1 METSSTSSHSGGRDD
16 GRRSG
21 RLVALAE
28 EGERVWDELARLILA
43 AQRAG
48 GEARAVLEE
57 SLEKRPYVTLTTA
70 AAAGYVL
77 GGGLPYWATR
87 WMMGTAGRVTTM
99 VLIQRLVAAAADAG
113 REPTSEA
120 APGAPG

>member
-1 METSSTSSHSGGRDD
+1 MEKSTTSSSHGSEN

-28 EGERVWDELARLILA
+28 ESERIWEDLARLILA

-48 GEARAVLEE
+48 GEVQAVVEE
-57 SLEKRPYVTLTTA
+57 ALEKRPYVTIATA
-70 AAAGYVL
+70 AATGYVL

-87 WMMGTAGRVTTM
+87 WMMGTAGRITTM
-99 VLIQRLVAAAADAG
+99 VLIQRLMAAADGSREPSAEAADAG
-113 REPTSEA
+113 ARP
-120 APGAPG
+120 